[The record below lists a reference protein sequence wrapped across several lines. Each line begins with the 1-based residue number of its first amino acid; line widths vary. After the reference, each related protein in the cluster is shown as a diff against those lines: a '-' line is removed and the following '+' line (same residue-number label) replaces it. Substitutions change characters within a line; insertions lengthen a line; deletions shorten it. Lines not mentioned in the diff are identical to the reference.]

1 MSSRSGDDR
10 GTVSALVV
18 CISAALVLLG
28 LYLHDSSVVMDEYA
42 RISDVAGNAARVG
55 VQSVVGIR
63 AGSPQL
69 DGRAALMSARRFL
82 LDNGVT
88 ATVTMSNGSIVV
100 EAESIV
106 DMPSLR
112 LVGLGPRRVHTRQTA
127 RLVAG

>member
-55 VQSVVGIR
+55 AQSVVGIR
-63 AGSPQL
+63 AGSPHL